1 MRRPINTGHFPQF
14 HDFRRPSGF
23 SAFPLREARRIKRGF
38 SQGRGRRCGHGAAQ
52 NRMLGSARRGSFRN
66 AHGFERVDLQT
77 GRNHQAWK
85 RTTAKA
91 VGRLS
96 ELGEFVLSVVA
107 SRSHRRGT
115 RWQAEGVENLPG
127 YDGIFDGCQNSHPRA
142 AADTPKHP
150 VRTRAPSTVAH
161 V

>member
-1 MRRPINTGHFPQF
+1 
-14 HDFRRPSGF
+14 
-23 SAFPLREARRIKRGF
+23 
-38 SQGRGRRCGHGAAQ
+38 
-52 NRMLGSARRGSFRN
+52 MLGSSGRGSFRD

-96 ELGEFVLSVVA
+96 EVGEFVLSVVA

-115 RWQAEGVENLPG
+115 RWQAGRTSSQS
-127 YDGIFDGCQNSHPRA
+127 Y
-142 AADTPKHP
+142 
-150 VRTRAPSTVAH
+150 RTRTSTATVRLLPASRCERPLASVPRLACPPNPPRSPEATRH
-161 V
+161 A